1 MMSAQVERQYDELER
16 EAFTAIMHE
25 AAHRAKR
32 PKVTDLF
39 SRPVDE
45 YEAEKKVESF
55 KEKADNASEWLAQF
69 EQFNRIEVEN
79 DGKEDK
85 NGE

>member
-1 MMSAQVERQYDELER
+1 MMSAQIERQYDELER
-16 EAFTAIMHE
+16 EAFIAIMHE

-39 SRPVDE
+39 KRPVDGF
-45 YEAEKKVESF
+45 EAEQKVESL
-55 KEKADNASEWLAQF
+55 KEKAENASEWLAQF
-69 EQFNRIEVEN
+69 EQFNFGR
-79 DGKEDK
+79 KEET